1 MKGFIL
7 AAGYGQ
13 RMAPVTDVVPKPMLT
28 VGRLPLIGYAISLLK
43 AHGITDIMVNTHH
56 LPTVIE
62 EGLKDGAR
70 FGVKLHYSR
79 EPEILGTGGGL
90 KRAHQFLDDTFVVVN
105 SDILIEHDLTAAIAE
120 HRAQRAVA
128 TMVLRPT
135 DPHQSALAVI
145 ETDARNR
152 VVRLYGE
159 GQPAKDAQ
167 LPLTKYM
174 FTGLHII
181 EPKFLEYIPND
192 VHTSVV
198 QYGYAKALANHELV
212 RASICTGYWRD
223 AGTPRD
229 FLQANWQALEGQ
241 LKLSYVDPMAGYKH
255 TPKKDLG
262 HAVRMG
268 EDVHLG
274 AQADLR
280 RPVALDDKCQVA
292 EKAVVGPFAIAG
304 TNAHIGKQA
313 EVQHS
318 VLLPGAQVAAGS
330 RLKNTIVA
338 KGAVLQVEGM
348 ADEPEA

>member
-13 RMAPVTDVVPKPMLT
+13 RMAPLTDVVPKPMLT
-28 VGRLPLIGYAISLLK
+28 VGRLPLIGYAIALLK

-62 EGLKDGAR
+62 EGLGNGAR
-70 FGVKLHYSR
+70 FGVTLHYSR

-105 SDILIEHDLTAAIAE
+105 SDVLIEHDLSAAIAE
-120 HRAQRAVA
+120 HRAQRALA
-128 TMVLRPT
+128 TMVLRQT
-135 DPHQSALAVI
+135 DPHQAALAVI
-145 ETDARNR
+145 ETDARHR

-159 GQPAKDAQ
+159 GQPPSDAQ
-167 LPLTKYM
+167 LPLKAYM
-174 FTGLHII
+174 FTGVHII

-198 QYGYAKALANHELV
+198 QYGYAKALANHERV
-212 RASICTGYWRD
+212 MASMCTGFWRD
-223 AGTPRD
+223 AGTPKD
-229 FLQANWQALEGQ
+229 FFDSNWQALDGQ

-274 AQADLR
+274 AQAELR
-280 RPVALDDKCQVA
+280 RPVALDDRCQVA
-292 EKAVVGPFAIAG
+292 EKAIVGPFAIAG
-304 TNAHIGKQA
+304 AGVHIGKQA
-313 EVQHS
+313 EVQRS

-330 RLKNTIVA
+330 QLKNAIVA
-338 KGAVLQVEGM
+338 KGAQLVVKDE
-348 ADEPEA
+348 ADEHDA